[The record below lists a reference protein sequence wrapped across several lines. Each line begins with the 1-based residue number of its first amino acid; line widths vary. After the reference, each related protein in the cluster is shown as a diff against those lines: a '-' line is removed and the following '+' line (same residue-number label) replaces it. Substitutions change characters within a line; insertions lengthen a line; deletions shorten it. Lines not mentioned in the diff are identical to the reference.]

1 MIAIIDYGMGN
12 LPSVLNSL
20 ESLNIEAQITD
31 QPADIHKADGLI
43 LPGVGAFGDG
53 MHNLSDR
60 QLVDVLNEE
69 VLVREKPIL
78 CICLGQQLIAT
89 DGSEFGHHQ
98 GLWWIEGSVN
108 KIEPPAPA
116 FKIPHMGWNNVTIK
130 RQEPLFEG
138 IEGDPVFY
146 FVHSYHIEP
155 RGIYEDCVSAT
166 CFHGITFAASLQYK
180 NIFAVQ
186 FHPEKSQKDGL
197 HLLKN
202 FGRLL

>member
-20 ESLNIEAQITD
+20 ESINIAARITD
-31 QPADIHKADGLI
+31 QLTDIQNADGLI

-53 MHNLSDR
+53 MRNLADR
-60 QLVDVLNEE
+60 HLVEILNEE
-69 VLVREKPIL
+69 VLVKAKPIL

-89 DGSEFGHHQ
+89 DSSEFGQHR
-98 GLWWIEGSVN
+98 GLGWIEGSVK
-108 KIEPPAPA
+108 KIASPDPT
-116 FKIPHMGWNNVTIK
+116 FKIPHMGWNDVTIVK
-130 RQEPLFEG
+130 PEPLFKG
-138 IEGDPVFY
+138 IGAAPVFY

-155 RGIYEDCVSAT
+155 RGIYVECASAT
-166 CFHGITFAASLQYK
+166 CFHGIPIVASLQHK

-197 HLLKN
+197 QLLKN
-202 FGRLL
+202 FGELL